1 MARTVQAAVDRAL
14 EILQDEQAI
23 RYPRAQ
29 LRNYV
34 VDAIVEARSVRPDL
48 FVASYQTPLPGSL
61 NEGDTIPLPDQFFN
75 TICYFLA
82 GKAELRDDEFAND
95 GRAMTLL
102 KSFTQKMVSG
112 M

>member
-1 MARTVQAAVDRAL
+1 MARTVQAVVDRAL
-14 EILQDEQAI
+14 EILQDEAGV
-23 RYPRAQ
+23 RYPEAQ

-48 FVASYQTPLPGSL
+48 FVATYQTPLPDTL
-61 NEGDTIPLPDQFFN
+61 EGADPLPLPDQFFN
-75 TICYFLA
+75 TVCYFVA

-102 KSFTQKMVSG
+102 KSLTAKLTSG